1 MEEEQKEEIKEN
13 EETETPKEETLPK
26 ETPSTEAPVE
36 APQIEQ
42 ETPAE
47 KAPQESPKEEIPKE
61 SQAKETPSETQPE
74 VKEPQV
80 EIREIPQGAPPVTQP
95 EVSAQPEPSRLR
107 QLWQRFLESLKER
120 KTKRLEKILQ
130 IAREK
135 GEITNDD
142 VEKLLRVSDK
152 TATRYLNELVRE
164 GKLKRLGSPSHAKY
178 QIP

>member
-1 MEEEQKEEIKEN
+1 MEEEQKEEVKEN

-26 ETPSTEAPVE
+26 ETPSTEAPAG

-47 KAPQESPKEEIPKE
+47 KAPP
-61 SQAKETPSETQPE
+61 ETQPE
-74 VKEPQV
+74 VEGPKV
-80 EIREIPQGAPPVTQP
+80 ETREIFQEVPPTEQMTQP
-95 EVSAQPEPSRLR
+95 PSQPEASVQPEPSRLH

-120 KTKRLEKILQ
+120 KAKRLEKILQ
-130 IAREK
+130 LAKEK

-142 VEKLLRVSDK
+142 VERLLRVSDK